1 MSLHE
6 EHRKR
11 LDRKVNT
18 FGLDMLEIHEQLEH
32 ILFAV
37 IPRGDTN
44 ELAHRLLER
53 FRSVAGVINADP
65 EELMAID
72 GVGKRTAM
80 FLTSL
85 PALLGIVQRGMT
97 VGAPTQFENHKQI
110 KDFVKSYFYGKLIE
124 EAYLFSLNSSYRL
137 LAVSK
142 ISSGIS
148 GETYIYPEK
157 VARQALLDKASVGVV
172 VHNHPCGKINPSV
185 PDIKLSRDL
194 LNAFNSVGIELEDSI
209 IVCNEEVFSMR
220 EMGYLEK
227 IPKKYE

>member
-18 FGLDMLEIHEQLEH
+18 LGLHLLEIHEQLEH
-32 ILFAV
+32 LLFAV

-65 EELMAID
+65 EELMEIE

-97 VGAPTQFENHKQI
+97 VGAPTQFKNHGQI
-110 KDFVKSYFYGKLIE
+110 KDFVKTYFYGKLVE

-137 LAVSK
+137 LAVSR
-142 ISSGIS
+142 ISSGIR

-172 VHNHPCGKINPSV
+172 VHNHPCGDVKPSV
-185 PDIKLSRDL
+185 DDIKLSRAL
-194 LNAFNSVGIELEDSI
+194 LDAFN
-209 IVCNEEVFSMR
+209 
-220 EMGYLEK
+220 
-227 IPKKYE
+227 

>member
-32 ILFAV
+32 LLFAV

-65 EELMAID
+65 EELMTIE

-97 VGAPTQFENHKQI
+97 VGAPTQFENHEQI
-110 KDFVKSYFYGKLIE
+110 KDFVKSYFYGKLVE

-157 VARQALLDKASVGVV
+157 VARQALLDRASVGIV

-185 PDIKLSRDL
+185 PDIKLSRAL
-194 LNAFNSVGIELEDSI
+194 LDAFNSVGIELEDSI
-209 IVCNEEVFSMR
+209 VVCNEEVFSMR
-220 EMGYLEK
+220 EKGYLEK
-227 IPKKYE
+227 ICKEY

>member
-32 ILFAV
+32 LLFAV
-37 IPRGDTN
+37 IPMGDTN
-44 ELAHRLLER
+44 ELAHRLLKKY
-53 FRSVAGVINADP
+53 RSIAGVINADP
-65 EELMAID
+65 EELMEIK
-72 GVGKRTAM
+72 GVGRRTAM
-80 FLTSL
+80 FLASL

-110 KDFVKSYFYGKLIE
+110 KDFVKSYFYGKLVE

-137 LAVSK
+137 LAVSR

-157 VARQALLDKASVGVV
+157 VARQALLDKAKVGVV
-172 VHNHPCGKINPSV
+172 VHNHPCGKVNPSFD
-185 PDIKLSRDL
+185 DIKLSREL
-194 LNAFNSVGIELEDSI
+194 MNAFNAVGIEIEDSI